1 MISRFDLAPGVAVG
15 GSALPLI
22 AGPCVVESEELAIEA
37 AQIVKAMSFRLS
49 LPVIYKSSYDKA
61 NRSSIDS
68 FRGLG
73 LEVGLEILATVRQAT
88 GLPILTDV
96 HEPSHCDRAARV
108 CDVLQIPAFLCRQ
121 TDLLVAAG
129 GTGRS
134 IAVKKGQFM
143 APEDMP
149 RVVEKLR
156 SAGAERVVVIERG
169 CSFGYRNLIVDMR
182 SFSWMHEDGIPVFF
196 DVTHSL
202 QLPGAGERESG
213 GDRRFAEP
221 LARGAIAAGADG
233 LFLEVHPR
241 PEEALCDS
249 ATQLS
254 PDRAETL
261 LASAAGL
268 HRTLQAEGPLV

>member
-1 MISRFDLAPGVAVG
+1 MIPRFDLAPGVAVG

-96 HEPSHCDRAARV
+96 HEPLHCDRAARV

-143 APEDMP
+143 APEDIKSLP
-149 RVVEKLR
+149 YAIGLL
-156 SAGAERVVVIERG
+156 GASV
-169 CSFGYRNLIVDMR
+169 
-182 SFSWMHEDGIPVFF
+182 
-196 DVTHSL
+196 
-202 QLPGAGERESG
+202 
-213 GDRRFAEP
+213 
-221 LARGAIAAGADG
+221 
-233 LFLEVHPR
+233 
-241 PEEALCDS
+241 
-249 ATQLS
+249 
-254 PDRAETL
+254 
-261 LASAAGL
+261 
-268 HRTLQAEGPLV
+268 

>member
-1 MISRFDLAPGVAVG
+1 MTPRFDLAPGVTVG
-15 GSALPLI
+15 GHALPLI

-37 AQIVKAMSFRLS
+37 AQVVKAMSFRLS
-49 LPVIYKSSYDKA
+49 LPVIFKSSYDKA
-61 NRSSIDS
+61 NRSSIRS
-68 FRGLG
+68 FRGPG

-88 GLPILTDV
+88 GLAVLTDV
-96 HEPSHCDRAARV
+96 HEPSHCEAAAQV

-121 TDLLVAAG
+121 TDLLVAAAA
-129 GTGRS
+129 TGRS

-143 APEDMP
+143 APDDML

-169 CSFGYRNLIVDMR
+169 YSFGYRNLVVDMR
-182 SFSWMHEDGIPVFF
+182 SFTWMHEDGIAAFF

-221 LARGAIAAGADG
+221 LARGAVAAGADG

-241 PEEALCDS
+241 PEEALSDS
-249 ATQLS
+249 ATQLA
-254 PDRAETL
+254 PDRAEAL
-261 LASAAGL
+261 LDSAAGL
-268 HRTLQAEGPLV
+268 HRALQSEGPRV